1 MNTGN
6 CTICPKIEV
15 CFRGTDGSS
24 SEETASDGDQNSSAI
39 NYFKWV
45 TVDGKVQKVSCEID
59 RAEANNLLKEKV
71 KILKYHLYVQFEQHK
86 AYNNIKNNMGE
97 NEMLVHVDFAE
108 NYENKQQSEIQSA
121 YFGHTTSAYLL
132 LAVTPEVRMVRFIG
146 SPKDFA
152 EFADA
157 NVNNISVIYV

>member
-1 MNTGN
+1 M
-6 CTICPKIEV
+6 
-15 CFRGTDGSS
+15 
-24 SEETASDGDQNSSAI
+24 
-39 NYFKWV
+39 
-45 TVDGKVQKVSCEID
+45 
-59 RAEANNLLKEKV
+59 LKKKV
-71 KILKYHLYVQFEQHK
+71 KILKYHLYVQLEQHK

-108 NYENKQQSEIQSA
+108 KYENKQQLEIQSA

-132 LAVTPEVRMVRFIG
+132 LAVTPEIRMVRFIG

-157 NVNNISVIYV
+157 NVNNISVIYVPNSDIITEPDYVKDTRYVDSMQTLSNKYT